1 MSGAKSFYRNGGRI
15 MKADL
20 EAVMAE
26 RAAEL
31 AAVRANANKAKA
43 YERLSREQ
51 IEGAKF
57 VKVYGF
63 GWREVLK
70 LNAVSVTVAE
80 PLAWDGSARYAFD
93 KITAV
98 KS

>member
-20 EAVMAE
+20 EAVMAA

-31 AAVRANANKAKA
+31 AVVRANAAEAKSF
-43 YERLSREQ
+43 ERLSREQ
-51 IEGAKF
+51 IVGAKF

-93 KITAV
+93 KIVEV

>member
-1 MSGAKSFYRNGGRI
+1 MDKSLYRNGR
-15 MKADL
+15 AVLASDL
-20 EAVMAE
+20 AAVEAE
-26 RAAEL
+26 RAAVL
-31 AAVRANANKAKA
+31 AVIRANANKAKS
-43 YERLSREQ
+43 YERLSRDQ
-51 IEGAKF
+51 IVGAKF

-93 KITAV
+93 KIVEV